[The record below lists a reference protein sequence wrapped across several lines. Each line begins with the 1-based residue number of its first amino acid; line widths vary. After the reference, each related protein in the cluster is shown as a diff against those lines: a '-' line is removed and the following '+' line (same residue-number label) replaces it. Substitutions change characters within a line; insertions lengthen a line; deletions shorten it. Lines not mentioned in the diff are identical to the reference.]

1 MKPYNKD
8 ESKRIQVRRMFNNIA
23 PYYDKICHILSF
35 NIDRLWRKQLV
46 KLITEIKP
54 THIVDI
60 ATGAGDVAISLAKK
74 IPTSQIVGIDLSEE
88 MLKVAQQKIER
99 LGVKSNIR
107 LLCEDAENLSLPSNS
122 FDVATISFGIRNFE
136 NTDKGLSEFYRI
148 LREGGSLFV
157 MEFSTPK
164 HKVFNVLYHFY
175 SKYILPVI
183 GQVISKDNKAYSYL
197 PESIVEFYQDDEF
210 TELLQNNSFDNCTAI
225 SLTNGI
231 AHIYIGV
238 AVCIASGIATMAMYW
253 YINAVVLKDPRLY
266 DPTQV
271 KSKKKKEKVGIMD
284 GIKILCKS
292 KYLLMIC
299 AIVLCYGMGINF
311 FEIVWKKYS
320 DGNVVGAAGVSDMM
334 ANLSMLTGTLTI
346 VASFIGQNILRR
358 TKWKTAALVPAS
370 ILTIFGGIFFV
381 IVLYGEYVSPTIF
394 GMNFAVLAMW
404 FGLIQDALSKSV
416 KYCLFDATKNMAYMP
431 LDEDTRTKGQA
442 AVEVI
447 GGRAGK
453 AGASAIGMV
462 LTSVIAAGSVLTDH
476 VVTISVLF
484 GTTVTGWI
492 GSVFNLSKKY
502 ETKMAE
508 QSKAKE
514 A

>member
-1 MKPYNKD
+1 MNDAQPKGSAQKEFSPLRSALWPIHGYEMKKFLPMSFLMFFILFVYTMVRDLKDSLVRKEAIGGGTDLVPQLKLWFVMPAAFLLVIVYTYLLNKLGFKKTFYTMVSCFMLFYVVFILFLYPNRAVIHAN
-8 ESKRIQVRRMFNNIA
+8 EATVRAMQASWPPFFYWIIPCLTNW
-23 PYYDKICHILSF
+23 SF
-35 NIDRLWRKQLV
+35 TLFYVISELWG
-46 KLITEIKP
+46 TM
-54 THIVDI
+54 
-60 ATGAGDVAISLAKK
+60 AISSLFWQFAYEVTMKNEVK
-74 IPTSQIVGIDLSEE
+74 RFFGLYAIVGNIGVVCSGGL
-88 MLKVAQQKIER
+88 LKTVSAMR
-99 LGVKSNIR
+99 G
-107 LLCEDAENLSLPSNS
+107 D
-122 FDVATISFGIRNFE
+122 
-136 NTDKGLSEFYRI
+136 
-148 LREGGSLFV
+148 
-157 MEFSTPK
+157 
-164 HKVFNVLYHFY
+164 
-175 SKYILPVI
+175 
-183 GQVISKDNKAYSYL
+183 
-197 PESIVEFYQDDEF
+197 
-210 TELLQNNSFDNCTAI
+210 
-225 SLTNGI
+225 

-238 AVCIASGIATMAMYW
+238 AVCIAFGIATMAMYW

-299 AIVLCYGMGINF
+299 AIVICYGMGINF

-346 VASFIGQNILRR
+346 FASFIGQNILRK
-358 TKWKTAALVPAS
+358 TKWKTAALVPAL

-453 AGASAIGMV
+453 AGASSIGMV
-462 LTSVIAAGSVLTDH
+462 LTSVVAAGSVLTDH

-484 GTTVTGWI
+484 GTTVTVWI